1 MVQVRVEIDRKIYHR
16 LKQTFLK
23 YKTWRDI
30 INEALAEYLEKRED
44 DYLEKK
50 MMAIVRHYYE
60 LSSIKRV
67 LSMYIYLKNEY
78 RRIMTMQDTN
88 YDETIAEITSKLM
101 DIINRLEKEI
111 AEIEKEKFGK
121 GGKDEQ

>member
-1 MVQVRVEIDRKIYHR
+1 LVQVRVEIDRKIYHR